1 MSGCCFR
8 VFFWLPF
15 VRLVHRC
22 FVRCAKFP
30 RAYLYVTSHGRP
42 IDPPDTSLRY
52 IAINYASAIASW
64 MIEGNKL
71 YVWYSLVGSMAHWY
85 LFTFIS
91 VIKPACMHGRRLH
104 IIDNNHAHWYLFT
117 FIQDLSFIYDTCT
130 CVQFYSSIMIC
141 EHV

>member
-1 MSGCCFR
+1 
-8 VFFWLPF
+8 
-15 VRLVHRC
+15 
-22 FVRCAKFP
+22 
-30 RAYLYVTSHGRP
+30 
-42 IDPPDTSLRY
+42 
-52 IAINYASAIASW
+52 

-91 VIKPACMHGRRLH
+91 VIKPACMLACMDVRRLH

-117 FIQDLSFIYDTCT
+117 FIQDLSCICDMCN

-141 EHV
+141 EYVYFFYGDLILSLVYVPTSSG